1 MDSCL
6 TGSAKESLAV
16 AWDKSSSGGS
26 WDLVVAV
33 SSESSVEEG
42 WEVGYGR
49 CAAATEEAEK
59 VAIARLLVSGM
70 AAVVVVGFCVL

>member
-1 MDSCL
+1 M
-6 TGSAKESLAV
+6 
-16 AWDKSSSGGS
+16 
-26 WDLVVAV
+26 VVAV
-33 SSESSVEEG
+33 SSESSAEEG

-70 AAVVVVGFCVL
+70 AVVVGFGFNKPRPREVISARTFLECR

>member
-16 AWDKSSSGGS
+16 AWDKSSSGVS

-42 WEVGYGR
+42 WEVRYGR

-70 AAVVVVGFCVL
+70 AVMVGIYIL